1 MHGWAQEPATEGF
14 PFVALSASATAA
26 LGEHCPSYKCARGSA
41 EAGNVT
47 RFIKV
52 KSHRGEPLN
61 EAADILA
68 AAAAELD
75 PSRPLDPDPE
85 AVYFM
90 LNDSQVEWCLQLRN
104 HLVQVAAWHSLA
116 G

>member
-1 MHGWAQEPATEGF
+1 MVRLKSLQRRDC
-14 PFVALSASATAA
+14 ALWLYRHPLRQLLVHTV
-26 LGEHCPSYKCARGSA
+26 LLINARA
-41 EAGNVT
+41 EAGSVT